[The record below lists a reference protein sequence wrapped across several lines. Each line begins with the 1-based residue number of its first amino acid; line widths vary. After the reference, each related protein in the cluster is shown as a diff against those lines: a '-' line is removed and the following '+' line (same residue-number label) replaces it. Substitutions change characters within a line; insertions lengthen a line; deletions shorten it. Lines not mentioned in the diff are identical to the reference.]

1 MTRDLLSDLN
11 LITMKSILF
20 TSVVLLA
27 LTLTG
32 CSGIKISGVTKEPE
46 FAISKYKTFG
56 FHETEVGGTGL
67 NDVHF
72 KTNLELLKNAIIK
85 QMEAKGVTRTQSS
98 PDLIL
103 NIGVV
108 VDQKVQTRE
117 TSFGNPGDRGM
128 AYTGARNYSWQSQE
142 VKVGEYREGS
152 IKIDLVD
159 KNGMKLVW
167 TGVAESVLPE
177 KQKNI
182 PATIEEAM
190 AKLFAEL

>member
-1 MTRDLLSDLN
+1 
-11 LITMKSILF
+11 MKPIAF
-20 TSVVLLA
+20 TSVVLIALA
-27 LTLTG
+27 LSG
-32 CSGIKISGVTKEPE
+32 CSGIKISGVTKAPE
-46 FAISKYKTFG
+46 FSISNYKTFG

-72 KTNLELLKNAIIK
+72 KTNLDLLKTAIIK
-85 QMEAKGVTRTQSS
+85 QMEAKGITRTQSS

-108 VDQKVQTRE
+108 VDEKIQTRT
-117 TSFGNPGDRGM
+117 TSMGNPGDRNM
-128 AYTGARNYSWQSQE
+128 AYMGARNYGWQAQE

-152 IKIDLVD
+152 VRIDLID
-159 KNGMKLVW
+159 KDGMKQVW

-182 PATIEEAM
+182 PAVIEEAM

>member
-1 MTRDLLSDLN
+1 
-11 LITMKSILF
+11 MKPIVF
-20 TSVVLLA
+20 TSVVVLMLM
-27 LTLTG
+27 LTG

-72 KTNLELLKNAIIK
+72 KTNLDLLKSAIIK

-108 VDQKVQTRE
+108 VEEKIQTRT
-117 TSFGNPGDRGM
+117 TSMGNPGDRSM
-128 AYTGARNYSWQSQE
+128 AYMGARSYSWQSQE

-152 IKIDLVD
+152 VKIDLVD
-159 KNGMKLVW
+159 AKGMKLVW

-182 PATIEEAM
+182 PAVIEEAM